1 MPINRAA
8 LGQQTGTYSHP
19 VDARWTMA
27 YAASLGDTAACYL
40 DTTRSDGVVAHPLFS
55 ICPEWPVALASRDLL
70 RENGLTMDEQRRAV
84 HATHDSHVLRLVRPG
99 DVLHTQAT
107 VIGIESRRPGA
118 FVTERFDTIDQHG
131 ELVARTYHGMLLLG
145 VDIVGEPPAEGIA
158 AIVPTAPEARLEPVR
173 EQAIA
178 IEPQL
183 AHTYSE
189 CARIWNPVHTDRAV
203 ALAAGLPDIILHGS
217 ATLALAVSSIVA
229 HEAGEEPARISRIG
243 GEFRGMVF
251 LPSTLRVSVGA
262 PQESAGALVVPFE
275 AFNDRGEAAL
285 RHGHITLTPPSDKL
299 RDG

>member
-1 MPINRAA
+1 MHA
-8 LGQQTGTYSHP
+8 LRNSPRPLSQQYSTATTGEFGSF
-19 VDARWTMA
+19 
-27 YAASLGDTAACYL
+27 C
-40 DTTRSDGVVAHPLFS
+40 
-55 ICPEWPVALASRDLL
+55 
-70 RENGLTMDEQRRAV
+70 
-84 HATHDSHVLRLVRPG
+84 
-99 DVLHTQAT
+99 
-107 VIGIESRRPGA
+107 
-118 FVTERFDTIDQHG
+118 
-131 ELVARTYHGMLLLG
+131 
-145 VDIVGEPPAEGIA
+145 
-158 AIVPTAPEARLEPVR
+158 
-173 EQAIA
+173 AIA
-178 IEPQL
+178 EPQL

-285 RHGHITLTPPSDKL
+285 RHGHITLTQAAV
-299 RDG
+299 